1 MWVCRFT
8 KENDDG
14 VLKFGKHSL
23 FLTFELST
31 FILLLDFVGFLGD
44 KLVFWFLGVN

>member
-1 MWVCRFT
+1 MSVCRFT
-8 KENDDG
+8 KENDAG
-14 VLKFGKHSL
+14 VLRFGKYIL

-44 KLVFWFLGVN
+44 KFLFWYLGVN